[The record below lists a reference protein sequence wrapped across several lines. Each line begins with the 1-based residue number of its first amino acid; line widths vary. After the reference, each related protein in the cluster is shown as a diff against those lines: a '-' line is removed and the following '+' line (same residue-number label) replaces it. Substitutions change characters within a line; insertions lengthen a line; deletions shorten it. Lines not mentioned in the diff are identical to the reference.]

1 MARAD
6 DIQAEVE
13 AVATAAARRAVRA
26 ALQDYW
32 TAVATWE
39 DVRRAAAPTS
49 SAVATA
55 QQQVRVTRQA
65 LQTCWQLHYGRP
77 LDVS

>member
-32 TAVATWE
+32 TAVAACE
-39 DVRRAAAPTS
+39 DARRASTATS

-55 QQQVRVTRQA
+55 QQQVWVAWQA
-65 LQTCWQLHYGRP
+65 LQACWRLHYGRP
-77 LDVS
+77 LDAP